1 MSFRQVSWY
10 TLLQLGIVF
19 VRSRYLRDRHETEL
33 FIALRRGCG
42 SSWILLV
49 ILTCKKTCKVQ
60 YQPWACCV
68 CRQKVLHVLNMFH
81 SNKRKFYFE
90 TWQFSVIPL
99 QFQVLSSH
107 VSWHCTAVCIVSV
120 INFMLFVLP
129 SVSMHGALHLFIYRD
144 IFTIA
149 QVKRYF
155 LLILALYNIMLVL
168 CNAAAAVDN

>member
-19 VRSRYLRDRHETEL
+19 VRSWYLRDRHETEL
-33 FIALRRGCG
+33 FITLRRGCG
-42 SSWILLV
+42 SSWIFLV

-90 TWQFSVIPL
+90 TWQFSVNPPSISGAIFSCVVTLYCSLYCFCHKLYVVCFALCEYAWSLAFVYL
-99 QFQVLSSH
+99 QRYFYYCSSEEIFFTNLSFVQYH
-107 VSWHCTAVCIVSV
+107 VSIV
-120 INFMLFVLP
+120 
-129 SVSMHGALHLFIYRD
+129 
-144 IFTIA
+144 
-149 QVKRYF
+149 
-155 LLILALYNIMLVL
+155 
-168 CNAAAAVDN
+168 